1 MGIVGVMGIMGG
13 MGTPTP
19 PPVGVPPCHQIPHT
33 LGNYTHVSLDF
44 SLLTVLSRE
53 SHLDLILGVRL

>member
-1 MGIVGVMGIMGG
+1 MLINISHMLSFPSVAAFSGFKSL
-13 MGTPTP
+13 
-19 PPVGVPPCHQIPHT
+19 T
-33 LGNYTHVSLDF
+33 LGNYTHKPLDF